1 MKKKKI
7 LIAIIILLIVAVAA
21 GVIAYLYL
29 ATDTFKS
36 DKELFAKYA
45 KQIVED
51 DGFFPST
58 LQDYKTK
65 KETVAYEN
73 SGSISIDTELTSST
87 TDSSLQEAQALLGY
101 ANNTEITFTGSVD
114 KSNSLAEENFQINY
128 TDSVNLPFTYKRSGD
143 TYGLLISDVT
153 GESYVAVDNS
163 NLPVL
168 LQSFGATDVT
178 NVPQTLDMVTIDDF
192 ILTDEEKTYI
202 SSTYSYIYEEISED
216 KFSKVENTDGTTSY
230 VLSLTGEEFKSV
242 LSQMLGTLS
251 TDTTMIDKANE
262 IISKI
267 NDMINTYVTVGSA
280 LFNIEEMTSEDI
292 LELQSELEETT
303 FSGTVNI
310 TVTQS
315 NSETN
320 KLAIEILADD
330 EETTTEDYTTDTTD
344 ETTSDSNSILI
355 ELSKVQTDT
364 SNMVYTLSF
373 EYATSAA
380 NFYVTTDLG
389 FTNLNTDNPTEDLVI
404 TFGNNSSTKS
414 ILTYENNLTFGTDVT
429 IEDFDESTTYIL
441 NNYSS
446 TVVLPFVSEY
456 IEKLE
461 EINTEQMTQIGF
473 STDEISNPLTLWI
486 EGPFLTLVS
495 SFSTSDSTTD
505 TTDLGTGT
513 ITTDTEDDEIIAVST
528 ADVTAFNEQ
537 FAQYEGTLTGTDV
550 KTFIS
555 LVKAVNAIAADDT
568 EKVQVLTEV
577 GDSTVDEDSI
587 NVSATED
594 DYLDQVSDWAV
605 STSSYTISFA
615 YDSTTGRITTA
626 YIVEADTETETEDTT
641 TNTTSS
647 GNITMVNAITTD

>member
-87 TDSSLQEAQALLGY
+87 TDSTLQEIQSLLGY
-101 ANNTEITFTGSVD
+101 ANNTEITFTGVVD
-114 KSNSLAEENFQINY
+114 NANNMAEENFQINY

-153 GESYVAVDNS
+153 GESYVAVDTS

-168 LQSFGATDVT
+168 LQAFGATDVT
-178 NVPQTLDMVTIDDF
+178 NISQTLDMVTIDDF

-216 KFSKVENTDGTTSY
+216 KFSKVENEDGTTSY
-230 VLSLTGEEFKSV
+230 VLSLTGEEFKSI
-242 LSQMLGTLS
+242 LSEILGTLS
-251 TDTTMIDKANE
+251 TDTTMLD
-262 IISKI
+262 KI
-267 NDMINTYVTVGSA
+267 NDIISQINTEIEAYNVISSSTYTEIATITSA
-280 LFNIEEMTSEDI
+280 DI
-292 LELQSELEETT
+292 LELQSELESKT
-303 FSGTVNI
+303 FSSTVSI
-310 TVTQS
+310 TVTES
-315 NSETN
+315 DSATIDFSIEVLSGSE
-320 KLAIEILADD
+320 
-330 EETTTEDYTTDTTD
+330 EETTTDTDST
-344 ETTSDSNSILI
+344 NSMLI

-364 SNMVYTLSF
+364 SNMVYTLNF
-373 EYATSAA
+373 EYTTSDDSGYITA
-380 NFYVTTDLG
+380 NLG

-404 TFGNNSSTKS
+404 TLGDNSSTKS
-414 ILTYENNLTFGTDVT
+414 TLTYENNLTFGTDVT

-473 STDEISNPLTLWI
+473 STDQITNPLELWY
-486 EGPFLTLVS
+486 EGTRLTLAS
-495 SFSTSDSTTD
+495 LFGTSDSTTD

-626 YIVEADTETETEDTT
+626 YIVEADTETEDTT